1 MAIKSVYVCDNCN
14 KEQIFKTSPI
24 QLPKETENPFIHL
37 YNPDYSG
44 EGILVGEQHFCNT
57 ECMYE
62 FINKEKE
69 TK

>member
-1 MAIKSVYVCDNCN
+1 MSIKSVYVCDNCN

-37 YNPDYSG
+37 HNSDYS
-44 EGILVGEQHFCNT
+44 GEQHFCNT

>member
-24 QLPKETENPFIHL
+24 QLPKETENSFIHL

>member
-37 YNPDYSG
+37 HNPDYSG

>member
-1 MAIKSVYVCDNCN
+1 MFVIIVIRNRFLKH
-14 KEQIFKTSPI
+14 
-24 QLPKETENPFIHL
+24 LPYNYQKKQKILL